1 MSNSKQQMSEN
12 TKRKPLPP
20 TYFIIYL
27 LLAIGLHFVLPIT
40 KLIHSPYNYI
50 GILLI
55 GIGIWLNIWADGLFK
70 KKTTTV
76 KPFEKSAYLIEE
88 GPFLFSRHPMYLGM
102 VAILL
107 GVAVLLGSITCF
119 IAPVGFFI
127 TMNVAFI
134 WHEEKALKETFGQRF
149 IDYKKR
155 VRRWL

>member
-1 MSNSKQQMSEN
+1 ME
-12 TKRKPLPP
+12 KRKLLPP
-20 TYFIIYL
+20 AYFLIYL
-27 LLAIGLHFVLPIT
+27 LVAIGLHFALPIA
-40 KLIHSPYNYI
+40 KLVCAPYNYT

-76 KPFEKSAYLIEE
+76 KPFEKSAYLTEE

-102 VAILL
+102 VAILS
-107 GVAVLLGSITCF
+107 GVAILLGSIMCF

-134 WHEEKALKETFGQRF
+134 PYEEKALEETFGQRF

>member
-1 MSNSKQQMSEN
+1 ME
-12 TKRKPLPP
+12 KRKLLPP
-20 TYFIIYL
+20 AYFLIYL
-27 LLAIGLHFVLPIT
+27 LVAIGLHFALPIA
-40 KLIHSPYNYI
+40 KLVHAPYNYI
-50 GILLI
+50 GILLV
-55 GIGIWLNIWADGLFK
+55 GIGIWLNIWADQLFK

-88 GPFLFSRHPMYLGM
+88 GLFLFSRHPMYLGM
-102 VAILL
+102 VAILS
-107 GVAVLLGSITCF
+107 GVAILLGSITCF

-134 WHEEKALKETFGQRF
+134 PDEEKALEETFGQRF

>member
-1 MSNSKQQMSEN
+1 MSEN

-27 LLAIGLHFVLPIT
+27 LLAIGLHFVPPIT
-40 KLIHSPYNYI
+40 KLIYSPYNYI

-55 GIGIWLNIWADGLFK
+55 GIGIWLNIWADGLLK
-70 KKTTTV
+70 KNNTTV
-76 KPFEKSAYLIEE
+76 KPFEKSTCLIEE

-102 VAILL
+102 VAILS
-107 GVAVLLGSITCF
+107 GVAALLGSITCF

-127 TMNVAFI
+127 TMDVVFI
-134 WHEEKALKETFGQRF
+134 PREERALEKTFGQKF
-149 IDYKKR
+149 LDYKKR